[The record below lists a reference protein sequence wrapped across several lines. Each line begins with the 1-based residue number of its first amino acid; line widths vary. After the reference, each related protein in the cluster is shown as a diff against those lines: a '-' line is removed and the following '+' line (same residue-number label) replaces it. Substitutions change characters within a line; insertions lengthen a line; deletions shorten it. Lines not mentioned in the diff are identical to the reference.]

1 MVVGAGPV
9 ARRGAPP
16 EDGIPPGAGRGQGG
30 PVRFSGPTREHDA
43 MPGPGAN
50 PVGAGQ
56 LSPGAGAGPSGPG
69 PEPARPGSG
78 PAAPGPGA
86 ANPGPG
92 PVGPHPRGASPGPG
106 PVGPGPGA
114 ADPGPGAARPGSA
127 PALRSSA
134 VARRPATGA
143 AGPATSLV
151 LPGRRPPLP
160 GTEPVFVLCADQPGP
175 TLLRFLLDAHP
186 QLACPPETRLAAL
199 CAQLAGVWSQLEGS
213 PLSADRVG
221 GPPAIPDAALA
232 GIRHTMSRMMAPYLG
247 RRRKLRYC
255 DQSRGAAEQAD
266 VLRAVFPDAKFLCL
280 YRHPL
285 DVIASGLEASPWA
298 LNGPGLDSYAGPSSR
313 NTVLAIA
320 QFWAANVALIM
331 AVEERFHDCSHRV
344 RYEDLVVDP
353 EGVGDRIFRF
363 LGVAPVPGL
372 PHACLTAER
381 ERAGPSGYQIGPS
394 ARPGS
399 VDGGWSIPVAMIGSP
414 LTETI
419 NALTDKLGYPR
430 IDAHW
435 GITAAPSGPRW
446 PGSRPAAPQW
456 QNGGPAAAQ
465 RPGGGPAMEPRRGA
479 GPAAQHPGGGP
490 PVEPRRGGGPAAQ
503 RPAAGPA
510 AQRPAAGGGQPPP
523 GLRLVVAHLLS
534 GLAAID
540 DRFAQRWEPASQ
552 ETFLVTVTSPDTGDV
567 VARWRVELRTRTI
580 TSADG
585 VPATEA
591 AGARWE
597 VVGTI
602 DVWMRVAEG
611 EIDLSLAL
619 RRRLLRYRDTG
630 EPAPVMLNRVAML
643 AALLGIT
650 TWQRVQPP
658 PRPRTERPPGQGPP
672 LPRRERAA
680 PAGAPRPRQADGR
693 GRAGGP
699 GRERGVPDYAYPRE
713 DEARTAWLPRTGQDA
728 AQARRGW

>member
-1 MVVGAGPV
+1 
-9 ARRGAPP
+9 
-16 EDGIPPGAGRGQGG
+16 
-30 PVRFSGPTREHDA
+30 
-43 MPGPGAN
+43 
-50 PVGAGQ
+50 
-56 LSPGAGAGPSGPG
+56 
-69 PEPARPGSG
+69 
-78 PAAPGPGA
+78 
-86 ANPGPG
+86 
-92 PVGPHPRGASPGPG
+92 
-106 PVGPGPGA
+106 
-114 ADPGPGAARPGSA
+114 
-127 PALRSSA
+127 
-134 VARRPATGA
+134 
-143 AGPATSLV
+143 
-151 LPGRRPPLP
+151 
-160 GTEPVFVLCADQPGP
+160 VFILCADQPGP
-175 TLLRFLLDAHP
+175 ALVRFLLDAHP

-213 PLSADRVG
+213 PLSADRMS

-232 GIRHTMSRMMAPYLG
+232 GIRHTMNRMMAPYLG
-247 RRRKLRYC
+247 RRGKQRYC
-255 DQSRGAAEQAD
+255 DQSRGAAERAD

-280 YRHPL
+280 YRHPM
-285 DVIASGLEASPWA
+285 DVIAAGLEASPWG
-298 LNGPGLDSYAGPSSR
+298 LNGPGFDSYADLSSR

-320 QFWAANVALIM
+320 QFWAANAALIM
-331 AVEERFHDCSHRV
+331 AVEERFHECSHRV
-344 RYEDLVVDP
+344 RYEDLVADP

-372 PHACLTAER
+372 PQACLTAER

-399 VDGGWSIPVAMIGSP
+399 VGGGWSIPAAMIGSP

-419 NALTDKLGYPR
+419 NVLTDKLGYPR

-435 GITAAPSGPRW
+435 GLTAAPSAPRW
-446 PGSRPAAPQW
+446 PGSRPAAPRW

-465 RPGGGPAMEPRRGA
+465 QPGGAPTVEPRRGA
-479 GPAAQHPGGGP
+479 GPAAQHPGGQP
-490 PVEPRRGGGPAAQ
+490 AAEPRRG
-503 RPAAGPA
+503 AGPA
-510 AQRPAAGGGQPPP
+510 AQHPAAGPTVQRPATGDAQTPP

-534 GLAAID
+534 GLAGID

-552 ETFLVTVTSPDTGDV
+552 ETFLVTVTSADTGAV

-585 VPATEA
+585 VPATETT
-591 AGARWE
+591 GARWE

-630 EPAPVMLNRVAML
+630 EPASVMLNRVAML

-650 TWQRVQPP
+650 TWQRVRP

-672 LPRRERAA
+672 FPRRERTAQ
-680 PAGAPRPRQADGR
+680 AGVPRSRQPEAR
-693 GRAGGP
+693 GRASGP
-699 GRERGVPDYAYPRE
+699 GRERGAPDRSDPQE
-713 DEARTAWLPRTGQDA
+713 EEVGTSWLPPSRQDA

>member
-221 GPPAIPDAALA
+221 GPPAVPDAALA

-331 AVEERFHDCSHRV
+331 AVEERFHECSHRV
-344 RYEDLVVDP
+344 RYEDLVADP

-372 PHACLTAER
+372 PQACLTAER
-381 ERAGPSGYQIGPS
+381 ERSGSSGHQAWHGAPAGSGPMG
-394 ARPGS
+394 
-399 VDGGWSIPVAMIGSP
+399 GGWSIPAAMIGSP

-419 NALTDKLGYPR
+419 NVLTDKLGYPQIEAR
-430 IDAHW
+430 W
-435 GITAAPSGPRW
+435 GITAELSSPRRA
-446 PGSRPAAPQW
+446 GRGAAAPQW
-456 QNGGPAAAQ
+456 QSSEPVPSQ
-465 RPGGGPAMEPRRGA
+465 RPGTRPAAGRRPDGRPAAEPRRGA
-479 GPAAQHPGGGP
+479 GPAAQRPGGRPAMEP
-490 PVEPRRGGGPAAQ
+490 PPGGPAAP
-503 RPAAGPA
+503 RPDPGPA
-510 AQRPAAGGGQPPP
+510 ARRPANGEQTPP
-523 GLRLVVAHLLS
+523 G
-534 GLAAID
+534 
-540 DRFAQRWEPASQ
+540 
-552 ETFLVTVTSPDTGDV
+552 
-567 VARWRVELRTRTI
+567 
-580 TSADG
+580 
-585 VPATEA
+585 
-591 AGARWE
+591 
-597 VVGTI
+597 
-602 DVWMRVAEG
+602 
-611 EIDLSLAL
+611 
-619 RRRLLRYRDTG
+619 
-630 EPAPVMLNRVAML
+630 
-643 AALLGIT
+643 
-650 TWQRVQPP
+650 
-658 PRPRTERPPGQGPP
+658 
-672 LPRRERAA
+672 
-680 PAGAPRPRQADGR
+680 
-693 GRAGGP
+693 
-699 GRERGVPDYAYPRE
+699 
-713 DEARTAWLPRTGQDA
+713 
-728 AQARRGW
+728 

>member
-1 MVVGAGPV
+1 VV
-9 ARRGAPP
+9 
-16 EDGIPPGAGRGQGG
+16 
-30 PVRFSGPTREHDA
+30 
-43 MPGPGAN
+43 
-50 PVGAGQ
+50 AGQ
-56 LSPGAGAGPSGPG
+56 AAEPPTDPMVAGAD
-69 PEPARPGSG
+69 PAG
-78 PAAPGPGA
+78 PGPGA
-86 ANPGPG
+86 ANP
-92 PVGPHPRGASPGPG
+92 AAN
-106 PVGPGPGA
+106 PGPGA
-114 ADPGPGAARPGSA
+114 DRPGLA
-127 PALRSSA
+127 PAVRSSA
-134 VARRPATGA
+134 VARRPGAGA

-160 GTEPVFVLCADQPGP
+160 GTEPVFVLCADQPAP
-175 TLLRFLLDAHP
+175 ALVRLVLDAHP

-213 PLSADRVG
+213 PLSADRVS

-232 GIRHTMSRMMAPYLG
+232 GIRHTMNRMMAPYLG
-247 RRRKLRYC
+247 RRGKQRYC
-255 DQSRGAAEQAD
+255 DQSRGAAERAD

-280 YRHPL
+280 YRHPM
-285 DVIASGLEASPWA
+285 DVIAAGLEASPWG
-298 LNGPGLDSYAGPSSR
+298 LNGPGFDSHADLSSR

-320 QFWAANVALIM
+320 QFWAANAALIM
-331 AVEERFHDCSHRV
+331 AVEERFHECSHRV
-344 RYEDLVVDP
+344 RYEDLVADP

-372 PHACLTAER
+372 PQACLAAER
-381 ERAGPSGYQIGPS
+381 ERAGPSGYQIGPG
-394 ARPGS
+394 ARTGS
-399 VDGGWSIPVAMIGSP
+399 VGGGWSIPAAMIGSP

-419 NALTDKLGYPR
+419 NVLTDKLGYPR

-435 GITAAPSGPRW
+435 GLTAAPSAPR
-446 PGSRPAAPQW
+446 GASGRPAAPQW

-465 RPGGGPAMEPRRGA
+465 RPAGVPAVEPRRGA
-479 GPAAQHPGGGP
+479 GPAAQHPGGRP
-490 PVEPRRGGGPAAQ
+490 AAEPRRGGGPAAQ
-503 RPAAGPA
+503 HPAAGPA
-510 AQRPAAGGGQPPP
+510 AQRPATGDGQTPP

-534 GLAAID
+534 GLAGID

-552 ETFLVTVTSPDTGDV
+552 ETFLVTVTSADTGAV

-585 VPATEA
+585 VPATETT
-591 AGARWE
+591 GARWE
-597 VVGTI
+597 IVGTI

-630 EPAPVMLNRVAML
+630 EPASVMLNRVAML

-658 PRPRTERPPGQGPP
+658 RPRTERPPGQGPP
-672 LPRRERAA
+672 PPRRERAA
-680 PAGAPRPRQADGR
+680 PAGVPRSRQADGR
-693 GRAGGP
+693 GRASGP
-699 GRERGVPDYAYPRE
+699 GRERGAPDRADPRE
-713 DEARTAWLPRTGQDA
+713 DEARTAWLPRSGQDA

>member
-1 MVVGAGPV
+1 
-9 ARRGAPP
+9 
-16 EDGIPPGAGRGQGG
+16 
-30 PVRFSGPTREHDA
+30 
-43 MPGPGAN
+43 
-50 PVGAGQ
+50 
-56 LSPGAGAGPSGPG
+56 
-69 PEPARPGSG
+69 
-78 PAAPGPGA
+78 
-86 ANPGPG
+86 
-92 PVGPHPRGASPGPG
+92 
-106 PVGPGPGA
+106 
-114 ADPGPGAARPGSA
+114 
-127 PALRSSA
+127 
-134 VARRPATGA
+134 
-143 AGPATSLV
+143 
-151 LPGRRPPLP
+151 
-160 GTEPVFVLCADQPGP
+160 VLCADQPRP
-175 TLLRFLLDAHP
+175 ALLRFLLDAHP
-186 QLACPPETRLAAL
+186 ELACPPETRLAAL

-213 PLSADRVG
+213 PLPAGRVS

-232 GIRHTMSRMMAPYLG
+232 GIRHTMNRMMAPYLG
-247 RRRKLRYC
+247 RRGKQRYC

-280 YRHPL
+280 YRHPM
-285 DVIASGLEASPWA
+285 DVIASGLEAAPWG
-298 LNGPGLDSYAGPSSR
+298 LNGPGFDSYADLSSR

-331 AVEERFHDCSHRV
+331 AVEERFHECSHRV
-344 RYEDLVVDP
+344 RYEDLVADP

-372 PHACLTAER
+372 PQACLAAER

-399 VDGGWSIPVAMIGSP
+399 VAGGWSIPAAMIGSP

-419 NALTDKLGYPR
+419 NVLTDKLGYPR

-435 GITAAPSGPRW
+435 GITTAASGPRW
-446 PGSRPAAPQW
+446 PGSRPAGQQW
-456 QNGGPAAAQ
+456 QNAGPAAAQ
-465 RPGGGPAMEPRRGA
+465 RPGAAPVVEPRRGA
-479 GPAAQHPGGGP
+479 GPAAQRPGGRP
-490 PVEPRRGGGPAAQ
+490 AVEARRGGGPAAQ

-510 AQRPAAGGGQPPP
+510 AQRPATGGEQTPP

-534 GLAAID
+534 GLAGID

-552 ETFLVTVTSPDTGDV
+552 ETFLVTVTSADTGDV

-585 VPATEA
+585 VPAAET

-597 VVGTI
+597 VVGAI

-630 EPAPVMLNRVAML
+630 EPASVMFNRVSML

-650 TWQRVQPP
+650 TWRRVQP
-658 PRPRTERPPGQGPP
+658 PRPRTEQPPGQGPP
-672 LPRRERAA
+672 LPRRERTA
-680 PAGAPRPRQADGR
+680 PAGAPRPMRADGR

-699 GRERGVPDYAYPRE
+699 GRERGAPEYADPRQ
-713 DEARTAWLPRTGQDA
+713 DEARTAWLPRTGHDA

>member
-1 MVVGAGPV
+1 V
-9 ARRGAPP
+9 ARLPAP
-16 EDGIPPGAGRGQGG
+16 
-30 PVRFSGPTREHDA
+30 
-43 MPGPGAN
+43 
-50 PVGAGQ
+50 
-56 LSPGAGAGPSGPG
+56 
-69 PEPARPGSG
+69 RP
-78 PAAPGPGA
+78 
-86 ANPGPG
+86 
-92 PVGPHPRGASPGPG
+92 
-106 PVGPGPGA
+106 
-114 ADPGPGAARPGSA
+114 
-127 PALRSSA
+127 
-134 VARRPATGA
+134 
-143 AGPATSLV
+143 AGPATGLV
-151 LPGRRPPLP
+151 LPGRRPPLS
-160 GTEPVFVLCADQPGP
+160 GAEPVFVLCADQPGP
-175 TLLRFLLDAHP
+175 ALLRVLLDAHP
-186 QLACPPETRLAAL
+186 ELACPPETRLAAL
-199 CAQLAGVWSQLEGS
+199 CAQLVGVWSQLEGS
-213 PLSADRVG
+213 PLPAERMSG
-221 GPPAIPDAALA
+221 LPAIPDAALA
-232 GIRHTMSRMMAPYLG
+232 GIRHTMNRMMAPYLG
-247 RRRKLRYC
+247 RRGKQRYC

-266 VLRAVFPDAKFLCL
+266 VLRAVFPGAKFLCL

-285 DVIASGLEASPWA
+285 DVIASGLEASPWGP
-298 LNGPGLDSYAGPSSR
+298 NGPGFDSYADLSSR
-313 NTVLAIA
+313 NTVLALA
-320 QFWAANVALIM
+320 QFWAANAALIM
-331 AVEERFHDCSHRV
+331 AVEERFHEASHRV
-344 RYEDLVVDP
+344 RYEDLVADP

-372 PHACLTAER
+372 PQACLTAER
-381 ERAGPSGYQIGPS
+381 ERAGPSGYQIGPG

-399 VDGGWSIPVAMIGSP
+399 MGGGWSIPAAMIGSP

-419 NALTDKLGYPR
+419 NVLTDKLGYPR

-446 PGSRPAAPQW
+446 HGSEPAAQQW

-465 RPGGGPAMEPRRGA
+465 RPGGAPAAEPRRGA
-479 GPAAQHPGGGP
+479 GPAAQRPGGRP
-490 PVEPRRGGGPAAQ
+490 AVEPRRGGGPAAQ

-510 AQRPAAGGGQPPP
+510 AQRPATGGEQTPP

-534 GLAAID
+534 GLAGID

-552 ETFLVTVTSPDTGDV
+552 ETFLVTVTSADTGDV

-585 VPATEA
+585 IPATET

-597 VVGTI
+597 IVGTV
-602 DVWMRVAEG
+602 DMWMRVAEG
-611 EIDLSLAL
+611 ELDLSLAL

-658 PRPRTERPPGQGPP
+658 RPRTERPPGQGPP

-680 PAGAPRPRQADGR
+680 PTGAPRPMPDGR
-693 GRAGGP
+693 GRASGP
-699 GRERGVPDYAYPRE
+699 GRERGAPDYAGPPV

>member
-1 MVVGAGPV
+1 
-9 ARRGAPP
+9 
-16 EDGIPPGAGRGQGG
+16 
-30 PVRFSGPTREHDA
+30 
-43 MPGPGAN
+43 
-50 PVGAGQ
+50 
-56 LSPGAGAGPSGPG
+56 
-69 PEPARPGSG
+69 
-78 PAAPGPGA
+78 
-86 ANPGPG
+86 
-92 PVGPHPRGASPGPG
+92 
-106 PVGPGPGA
+106 
-114 ADPGPGAARPGSA
+114 
-127 PALRSSA
+127 
-134 VARRPATGA
+134 
-143 AGPATSLV
+143 
-151 LPGRRPPLP
+151 
-160 GTEPVFVLCADQPGP
+160 VFVLCADQPGP
-175 TLLRFLLDAHP
+175 ALLRSLLDAHP
-186 QLACPPETRLAAL
+186 QLACPPETRLPAL

-213 PLSADRVG
+213 PLSVGRVG

-232 GIRHTMSRMMAPYLG
+232 GIRHTMNRMMAPYLG
-247 RRRKLRYC
+247 RRGKQRYC
-255 DQSRGAAEQAD
+255 EQSRGAAAQAD

-285 DVIASGLEASPWA
+285 DVIAAGLEASPWG
-298 LNGPGLDSYAGPSSR
+298 LGGPGPDSYADLSSR

-331 AVEERFHDCSHRV
+331 AVEARFHECSHRV
-344 RYEDLVVDP
+344 RYEDLLADP

-363 LGVAPVPGL
+363 LGVAPAPGL
-372 PHACLTAER
+372 PQACLAAER
-381 ERAGPSGYQIGPS
+381 GRAGPSGYQIGPS
-394 ARPGS
+394 PSAG
-399 VDGGWSIPVAMIGSP
+399 GGWSIPAAMIGSP

-419 NALTDKLGYPR
+419 NVLTAKLGYPR

-435 GITAAPSGPRW
+435 AIAAAPSGPRW
-446 PGSRPAAPQW
+446 PGRRSAAPQW

-465 RPGGGPAMEPRRGA
+465 RPDGGPVVEPGRGA
-479 GPAAQHPGGGP
+479 GPPAQHPGGRSA
-490 PVEPRRGGGPAAQ
+490 VEPQ

-510 AQRPAAGGGQPPP
+510 AQRPAADGRQAPP

-534 GLAAID
+534 GLAGID

-552 ETFLVTVTSPDTGDV
+552 ETFLVTVTSADTGDV

-611 EIDLSLAL
+611 EMDLSLAL

-658 PRPRTERPPGQGPP
+658 RPRTERPPGQGPP

-680 PAGAPRPRQADGR
+680 PAGASRPRQADGR
-693 GRAGGP
+693 RRAGGGP
-699 GRERGVPDYAYPRE
+699 GRERGVPDYAGPRE
-713 DEARTAWLPRTGQDA
+713 DEARTAWLPRTGHDA